1 MMGATNSRR
10 RKYIYMLAL
19 QMGNILR
26 MGRERR
32 SSAQFNNSSIRG
44 FWNIIKN
51 MLQEFEKEKPTSD
64 GYFKPCMRCSD
75 DASNFV
81 TEKLSYFKNIH
92 FLQMPLFKFVVREI
106 KNDGKIV
113 KYTEEI
119 KNEKIIIFTTKIF
132 YIFA

>member
-1 MMGATNSRR
+1 
-10 RKYIYMLAL
+10 
-19 QMGNILR
+19 
-26 MGRERR
+26 
-32 SSAQFNNSSIRG
+32 
-44 FWNIIKN
+44 

-75 DASNFV
+75 DASNFI
-81 TEKLSYFKNIH
+81 TEKLTYIKNIH

>member
-1 MMGATNSRR
+1 MTLPFGDFE
-10 RKYIYMLAL
+10 
-19 QMGNILR
+19 NIL
-26 MGRERR
+26 
-32 SSAQFNNSSIRG
+32 
-44 FWNIIKN
+44 KK

-75 DASNFV
+75 DASNFI
-81 TEKLSYFKNIH
+81 TEKLTYIKNIH